1 MTVLCCDNLPHN
13 GKTVAALVA
22 AFAGLRDDKLA
33 SWIAGNVAFPSTMV
47 DRIVPATADADL
59 AAAAAALGLRDE
71 APVSAEPFKQWVIE
85 DNFAAGR
92 PEWQDAGAE
101 LVGDVAP
108 FEDMKLRLLNASHS
122 AIAYLG
128 YLAGHEFVYQVMA
141 QPDFVRVVRGLMA
154 EAAPTLRLPP
164 GVDVAGYQAAL
175 LERFANPAIKHKTW
189 QIAMDG
195 SQKLPQRLLGS
206 VRDNLAAGRPVR
218 HLALAVAA
226 WMRYA
231 GGVDEKGQAIDV
243 RDPLVAK
250 FKALS
255 GNDAATRTRGFFG
268 MREIFGEDLPK
279 VAAFTDAVT
288 AALDQLMKRGAA
300 ATVASFR

>member
-1 MTVLCCDNLPHN
+1 M
-13 GKTVAALVA
+13 
-22 AFAGLRDDKLA
+22 RDDKLA
-33 SWIAGNVAFPSTMV
+33 AWIAANVAFPSTMV
-47 DRIVPATADADL
+47 DRIVPATSDADL
-59 AAAAAALGLRDE
+59 AAASAALGLRDE

-85 DNFAAGR
+85 DSFAAGR
-92 PEWQDAGAE
+92 PAWQEAGAE
-101 LVGDVAP
+101 LVSDVAP

-141 QPDFVRVVRGLMA
+141 QPDFVGVVRALMA

-175 LERFANPAIKHKTW
+175 LDRFANPAIKHKTW

-206 VRDNLAAGRPVR
+206 VRDNLAAGRPVK

-231 GGVDEKGQAIDV
+231 GGVDEKGTAIDV
-243 RDPLVAK
+243 RDPLAAK
-250 FKALS
+250 FRAVS
-255 GNDAATRTRGFFG
+255 GERCGDARASVLRAAGDFRRGF
-268 MREIFGEDLPK
+268 
-279 VAAFTDAVT
+279 AACRDF
-288 AALDQLMKRGAA
+288 RGGCHDGARSIDEA
-300 ATVASFR
+300 RCGRRRSLRF

>member
-1 MTVLCCDNLPHN
+1 
-13 GKTVAALVA
+13 
-22 AFAGLRDDKLA
+22 
-33 SWIAGNVAFPSTMV
+33 
-47 DRIVPATADADL
+47 
-59 AAAAAALGLRDE
+59 
-71 APVSAEPFKQWVIE
+71 
-85 DNFAAGR
+85 
-92 PEWQDAGAE
+92 
-101 LVGDVAP
+101 
-108 FEDMKLRLLNASHS
+108 
-122 AIAYLG
+122 
-128 YLAGHEFVYQVMA
+128 
-141 QPDFVRVVRGLMA
+141 VRVVRALMA

-243 RDPLVAK
+243 RDPMAAK
-250 FKALS
+250 FRAIAAA
-255 GNDAATRTRGFFG
+255 GGDAATLARGFFG
-268 MREIFGEDLPK
+268 LREIFGEDLPCA
-279 VAAFTDAVT
+279 AAFTDAVT
-288 AALDQLMKRGAA
+288 ALLDQLLKRGVVW
-300 ATVASFR
+300 TVLSTS